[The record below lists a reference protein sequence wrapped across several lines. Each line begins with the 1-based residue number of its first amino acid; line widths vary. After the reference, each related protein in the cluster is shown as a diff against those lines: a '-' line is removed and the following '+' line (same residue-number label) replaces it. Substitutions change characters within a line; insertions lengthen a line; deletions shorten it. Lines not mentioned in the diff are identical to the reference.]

1 MGTITV
7 MLILIIGLTSAF
19 AFSQKDIM
27 AQLQFNA
34 YQIIHRHQYYRILT
48 HAFIHANW
56 EHLIVNMIVLFS
68 FGTLV
73 ERYFQMYFGTIGT
86 TYYLILFFGSVIFSS
101 LLSLYKQRN
110 NPYYNAIGA
119 SGAVSA
125 ILFTAIFFDPWNN
138 IYFFGIVPVAG
149 ILFGGLYLYYSYYM
163 STKKSDNIGHDA
175 HFLGAVFGFFFPVIL
190 QPSLFMDF
198 IKVLFN
204 GGSGQ

>member
-125 ILFTAIFFDPWNN
+125 ILFTAIFFDPWSN
-138 IYFFGIVPVAG
+138 IYFFGILPIPG
-149 ILFGGLYLYYSYYM
+149 IIFGPLYLYYSYYM

-175 HFLGAVFGFFFPVIL
+175 HFLGAVFGFVFPVIL

-204 GGSGQ
+204 GGTGQ

>member
-1 MGTITV
+1 MGTIT
-7 MLILIIGLTSAF
+7 LILILFIVLISAF
-19 AFSQKDIM
+19 AFKQKDIM

-34 YQIIHRHQYYRILT
+34 YQIIHRHQYYRMLT

-56 EHLIVNMIVLFS
+56 EHLIVNMIVLYS
-68 FGTLV
+68 FGTAV
-73 ERYFQMYFGTIGT
+73 EHYFQQYFGTIGSI
-86 TYYLILFFGSVIFSS
+86 YYLVLFFGSVIFSS

-125 ILFTAIFFDPWNN
+125 VLFTAIFFDPWSN
-138 IYFFGIVPVAG
+138 IYFFGILPIPG

-190 QPSLFMDF
+190 QPSLFLDF
-198 IKVLFN
+198 IKVLF
-204 GGSGQ
+204 GGGTGQ